1 MTHLTEEELVEI
13 YYGGRGSGQS
23 STQSPQQRSAHLD
36 QCATCREHFEDLEST
51 LNAFNDLPV
60 PEPPAFTW
68 REPLAS
74 RLFRWRGWLLAPALA
89 AGLFAAFFLGR
100 ASKPHTIAVTQLA
113 DTGRE
118 RIFLVT
124 LGAHLERSQMVLLEL
139 ANGDGTNFPAAQQ
152 RARNLIGENR
162 LYRQTTLYSG
172 NGNYTALLDELDR
185 VLTAIANAQSNSS
198 TADTEQIERLLFKIR
213 VTDSNLEKG
222 TEKL

>member
-1 MTHLTEEELVEI
+1 MTHLTEEELVDI
-13 YYGGRGSGQS
+13 YYGAERHSHLNQCTACRGQY
-23 STQSPQQRSAHLD
+23 
-36 QCATCREHFEDLEST
+36 EELESA

-60 PEPPAFTW
+60 PEPPPFTW
-68 REPLAS
+68 REPFFA
-74 RLFRWRGWLLAPALA
+74 RLFGQRAWLLAPALA
-89 AGLFAAFFLGR
+89 AGLIAAFFLGR
-100 ASKPHTIAVTQLA
+100 ASTPSVPAAAQLA

-118 RIFLVT
+118 RILLVT

-139 ANGDGTNFPAAQQ
+139 VNGDRANFPVAQE

-172 NGNYTALLDELDR
+172 DRNYTALLDELDR

>member
-13 YYGGRGSGQS
+13 YYGGERKS
-23 STQSPQQRSAHLD
+23 HLD
-36 QCATCREHFEDLEST
+36 QCAACQGQFEEIESA

-60 PEPPAFTW
+60 PEPPPFTW
-68 REPLAS
+68 REPFFA
-74 RLFRWRGWLLAPALA
+74 RLLRQPAWLLAPALA

-100 ASKPHTIAVTQLA
+100 ASNPRVPAAIQLA

-118 RIFLVT
+118 RILLVT

-139 ANGDGTNFPAAQQ
+139 ANGDRANFPAAQE

-172 NGNYTALLDELDR
+172 DRNYTALLDELDR